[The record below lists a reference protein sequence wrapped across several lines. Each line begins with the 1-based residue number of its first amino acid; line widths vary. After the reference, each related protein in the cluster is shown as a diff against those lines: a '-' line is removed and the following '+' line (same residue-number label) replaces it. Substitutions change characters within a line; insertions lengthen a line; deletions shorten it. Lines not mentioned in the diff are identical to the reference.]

1 MKELLDKAVK
11 RWLEK
16 ADIVDLGLLLLMITL
31 NSLLGFLLITL
42 ILDFIMR
49 IL

>member
-16 ADIVDLGLLLLMITL
+16 ADISDLSLFLFLTTL
-31 NSLLGFLLITL
+31 NLFIGFLLITL